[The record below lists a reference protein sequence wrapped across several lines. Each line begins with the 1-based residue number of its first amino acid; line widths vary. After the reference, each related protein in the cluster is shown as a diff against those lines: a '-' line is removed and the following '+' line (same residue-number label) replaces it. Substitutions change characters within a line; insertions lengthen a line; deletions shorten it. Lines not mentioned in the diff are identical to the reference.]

1 MGLAHVT
8 LWPNWDE
15 NPGLLTLS
23 LLFLLP
29 YLAASSLWKE
39 RKKREREEKSN
50 HLCVLN
56 TASHF
61 FLFLVCLAAVTVL
74 HGGCSLP
81 HSHLPLCPQ
90 PASPPIHRE
99 AQSQG
104 HPLSPSLLPF
114 TDKEITRTVSFPW
127 AQEKELSLFL
137 PAISPTYTSLLPPR
151 TQPNG
156 HFQHLSHKSLRPSR
170 PFSST

>member
-1 MGLAHVT
+1 MPSLVEGIMGRKGKGKKNLTISVFSI
-8 LWPNWDE
+8 
-15 NPGLLTLS
+15 LL
-23 LLFLLP
+23 
-29 YLAASSLWKE
+29 
-39 RKKREREEKSN
+39 
-50 HLCVLN
+50 VI
-56 TASHF
+56 F